1 MRTEEEIIARIGLL
15 TKRIAHHQE
24 YIYDMALQQKMRGS
38 IWQIAS
44 HAKRMRA
51 DYDEL
56 LTLEWVLG
64 KERPWEAEA

>member
-1 MRTEEEIIARIGLL
+1 MRTEAEIIGRIGLL

-24 YIYDMALQQKMRGS
+24 QIYDMALRQQMRGA
-38 IWQIAS
+38 IWATAS

-64 KERPWEAEA
+64 RERPWEAET